1 MKKYVQIMLNCTFCP
16 HLLNMFGTAK
26 LLILQNFAQ
35 NGDMFPYAHV
45 LKLIGFDVY
54 LVIIPIS

>member
-16 HLLNMFGTAK
+16 HLLNMFGTANSSF
-26 LLILQNFAQ
+26 LQNFAQ
-35 NGDMFPYAHV
+35 KWGHVPYAHV

>member
-1 MKKYVQIMLNCTFCP
+1 MKKYVQIMLNCTFLSPSFEHVWHCQTP
-16 HLLNMFGTAK
+16 H
-26 LLILQNFAQ
+26 LQNFAQ
-35 NGDMFPYAHV
+35 KWGHVPYAHV